1 MGVFN
6 NKGLEKLGI
15 KESKTK
21 EGYLEENDFIK
32 QTSKI
37 GKLSKKEEKTE
48 ENTNLT
54 NIDKAQ
60 K

>member
-21 EGYLEENDFIK
+21 KGYLEENDFIK

-37 GKLSKKEEKTE
+37 GKLSKKEEK
-48 ENTNLT
+48 EN
-54 NIDKAQ
+54 IKKAE
-60 K
+60 KKYLS